1 MSSVEK
7 VPSNTGKS
15 SPAVVDEKE
24 KTSVDVHDGGSSQGE
39 QAPVLG
45 YSTPGLAPKPRL
57 PYGWQLAVI
66 ILTCLCTCAY
76 FPSSLFTEGAG
87 LTVVL
92 AVVGNHWSNVRY
104 LCYGRRSLGLL
115 TRLP

>member
-45 YSTPGLAPKPRL
+45 YSTPAL
-57 PYGWQLAVI
+57 
-66 ILTCLCTCAY
+66 
-76 FPSSLFTEGAG
+76 
-87 LTVVL
+87 
-92 AVVGNHWSNVRY
+92 
-104 LCYGRRSLGLL
+104 RRSRGFR
-115 TRLP
+115 TAGSSP